1 LQAID
6 IEKAK
11 KVFNR
16 LSATIA
22 QHDFPRVG
30 TVIVSIAIVEIAH
43 QSGSTEI
50 ISQADQAL
58 YYAKEH
64 GRNNVCCYEN
74 LLQDSLIKPFGLQV
88 GADEAEFF

>member
-1 LQAID
+1 M
-6 IEKAK
+6 
-11 KVFNR
+11 FNR
-16 LSATIA
+16 LCATIA
-22 QHDFPRVG
+22 QHDFPQVG
-30 TVIVSIAIVEIAH
+30 TTVSIGIVEIAH

-64 GRNNVCCYEN
+64 GRNKVCCYEN